1 MFNHMVDVPAM
12 DSVFHALAHGARREM
27 IGRLAD
33 GDLTVGEL
41 AEPLAMS
48 LAAASKHVKVLEGA
62 GLVQRTIDG
71 RRHVC
76 RLDPAPL
83 ASAAAWLRFYERHWA
98 ERLDALEQLFR
109 EDAGP
114 DDAVGEG
121 DDADRDEPKPGDD
134 REPDGEGDRARDPT
148 ACDDPDPDTED

>member
-1 MFNHMVDVPAM
+1 
-12 DSVFHALAHGARREM
+12 
-27 IGRLAD
+27 
-33 GDLTVGEL
+33 
-41 AEPLAMS
+41 
-48 LAAASKHVKVLEGA
+48 
-62 GLVQRTIDG
+62 
-71 RRHVC
+71 VC

-83 ASAAAWLRFYERHWA
+83 ASAAAWLRFSERHWA